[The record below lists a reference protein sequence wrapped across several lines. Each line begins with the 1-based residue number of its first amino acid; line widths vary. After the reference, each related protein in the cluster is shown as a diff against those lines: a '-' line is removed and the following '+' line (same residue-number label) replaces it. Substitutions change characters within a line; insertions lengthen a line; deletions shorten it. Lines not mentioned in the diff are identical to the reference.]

1 MTYGDED
8 TSSGFT
14 IELSEDDLISAAE
27 PEAPAP
33 AAADERTPA
42 PAAVAPRFPDSA
54 ARVDLPPSPSLVR
67 AREESHR
74 DGIRATLRQILPALD
89 SLESC
94 YREATDQQSLQQGV
108 RMALREMWD
117 VFRAHE
123 LERIEGD
130 GTAFDPRFHEA
141 VQVTETSRVPSGT
154 VLEVLRVGYTLA
166 GELVRPAMVRVAIA
180 PGGPAAGDPQQEEN
194 R

>member
-1 MTYGDED
+1 MTHGDED
-8 TSSGFT
+8 SSSGFT
-14 IELSEDDLISAAE
+14 IELSEDDLISGPEPALAE
-27 PEAPAP
+27 PQAPAP
-33 AAADERTPA
+33 AAA
-42 PAAVAPRFPDSA
+42 APRAPDSA
-54 ARVDLPPSPSLVR
+54 PRLESPPGVSLVR

-74 DGIRATLRQILPALD
+74 DGIRATLRQLLPALD

-94 YREATDQQSLQQGV
+94 YREAADQQSLQQGV

-130 GTAFDPRFHEA
+130 GTAFNPRFHEA
-141 VQVTETSRVPSGT
+141 VQVTESARVPSGT

-180 PGGPAAGDPQQEEN
+180 PGGPPAGDPHEEE
-194 R
+194 RR

>member
-1 MTYGDED
+1 MTHGDED
-8 TSSGFT
+8 TGSGFT

-27 PEAPAP
+27 PAVAEPRLPAP
-33 AAADERTPA
+33 
-42 PAAVAPRFPDSA
+42 A

-67 AREESHR
+67 AREESYR
-74 DGIRATLRQILPALD
+74 DGIRATLRQVLPALD
-89 SLESC
+89 SLEAC

-117 VFRAHE
+117 VFRAHA

-166 GELVRPAMVRVAIA
+166 GELVRPAMVRVAVA
-180 PGGPAAGDPQQEEN
+180 PDGPAAGDPSQEES

>member
-1 MTYGDED
+1 MNRGDED
-8 TSSGFT
+8 TTSGVI
-14 IELSEDDLISAAE
+14 IELYDDEADGATVPTLLE
-27 PEAPAP
+27 PPPAT
-33 AAADERTPA
+33 AAAGPG
-42 PAAVAPRFPDSA
+42 
-54 ARVDLPPSPSLVR
+54 LPPSPSLVR
-67 AREESHR
+67 AREESFR

-108 RMALREMWD
+108 RMALRELWD

-130 GTAFDPRFHEA
+130 GIAFDPRFHEA
-141 VQVTETSRVPSGT
+141 VQVTESTRVPSGT

-180 PGGPAAGDPQQEEN
+180 PDGPAPGGPLEEEN

>member
-1 MTYGDED
+1 MIHGDED
-8 TSSGFT
+8 TGSGIT

-27 PEAPAP
+27 PEVAESRAAAP
-33 AAADERTPA
+33 AAAG
-42 PAAVAPRFPDSA
+42 PRAPDSA
-54 ARVDLPPSPSLVR
+54 GRLDLPPELSLVR
-67 AREESHR
+67 ARAESYR
-74 DGIRATLRQILPALD
+74 EGIRATLREILPALD

-94 YREATDQQSLQQGV
+94 YREAPDQHTLQQGV

-141 VQVTETSRVPSGT
+141 VQVTESGRVPSGT